1 MLSTTKDLIF
11 GFLAIVALIGLLG
24 LSVVDPLAKD
34 TFLKVAEWSLA
45 AYLGYLIP
53 NK

>member
-1 MLSTTKDLIF
+1 MSSTSKDLIF
-11 GFLAIVALIGLLG
+11 GFLAIVALVGLLG
-24 LSVVDPLAKD
+24 LSMIDQFAKE